1 MKVTPT
7 ALPDVLLIELDE
19 FPDERGFFVERYHEE
34 RFAKLGL
41 PTAWRQDNHSRSR
54 RGVLRGLHFQLR
66 RPQGKLISCV
76 AGSVFDVAVDVRVG
90 SPTFGKWVGV
100 TLSGDK
106 AQLLW
111 IPPGYAHGLLAVSE
125 QADVIY
131 KCTELYAPADERGIL
146 WSDPDLQIQWP
157 VSGPILSERDR
168 RLPMLSET
176 RDLPQFTEGA
186 VRETAR

>member
-7 ALPDVLLIELDE
+7 ALPEVLLIELDA

-41 PTAWRQDNHSRSR
+41 ATVWRQDNHSRSH

-66 RPQGKLISCV
+66 RQQGKLISCV
-76 AGSVFDVAVDVRVG
+76 AGSVFDVAVDVRIG

-111 IPPGYAHGLLAVSE
+111 IPPGFAHGLLALSE
-125 QADVIY
+125 QADVNY
-131 KCTELYAPADERGIL
+131 KCTELYSPADERGIL

-157 VSGPILSERDR
+157 VSNPILSERDQ

-176 RDLPQFTEGA
+176 PDLPQFTEGA